1 MGKGMPPTIVAMTT
15 PVSSPLGCP
24 QPPTS
29 AFPWTDAPLPT
40 TCGPPRNH
48 ASNRTSAP
56 AYDTT
61 RMGGEY
67 VGRRPTGQRP
77 MNPTPADP
85 LHVNHGDSA
94 VAPPDFWRE
103 RRSQHPHFCAAVIAD
118 ARCTM
123 AYRGEGGQFRSRRH
137 AATQCLRLL
146 LVSDA
151 FFAQVCYRAKAR
163 MQSLRVPFLPRVAHW
178 LAMTSAQVSIGNPV
192 VIAPGLY
199 LLHGQVVIDGITTIG
214 PNVRIAPFVT
224 IGLRSG
230 DFAGPTISANVE
242 IGSGAKVLGTVRVGT
257 GARIGANAVVLTDV
271 PARTTAIG
279 VPARIHQGPS
289 SA

>member
-1 MGKGMPPTIVAMTT
+1 
-15 PVSSPLGCP
+15 
-24 QPPTS
+24 
-29 AFPWTDAPLPT
+29 
-40 TCGPPRNH
+40 
-48 ASNRTSAP
+48 
-56 AYDTT
+56 
-61 RMGGEY
+61 
-67 VGRRPTGQRP
+67 

-85 LHVNHGDSA
+85 LHLTDSDSA
-94 VAPPDFWRE
+94 VAPDRFSRE
-103 RRSQHPHFCAAVIAD
+103 RRSLHPQFCAAVIAD

-123 AYRGEGGQFRSRRH
+123 AYRREGTQFRSRRH

-178 LAMTSAQVSIGNPV
+178 LAMTSAQVCIGDPV

-199 LLHGQVVIDGITTIG
+199 LLHGQVVIDGITSIG

-224 IGLRSG
+224 IGLRDG
-230 DFAGPTISANVE
+230 DFEGPSISANVD
-242 IGSGAKVLGTVRVGT
+242 IGTGAKVLGAVHVGK
-257 GARIGANAVVLTDV
+257 GASIGANAVVLTDV

-279 VPARIHQGPS
+279 VPARIHQGPA

>member
-1 MGKGMPPTIVAMTT
+1 MT
-15 PVSSPLGCP
+15 
-24 QPPTS
+24 
-29 AFPWTDAPLPT
+29 
-40 TCGPPRNH
+40 
-48 ASNRTSAP
+48 
-56 AYDTT
+56 
-61 RMGGEY
+61 
-67 VGRRPTGQRP
+67 
-77 MNPTPADP
+77 
-85 LHVNHGDSA
+85 
-94 VAPPDFWRE
+94 
-103 RRSQHPHFCAAVIAD
+103 
-118 ARCTM
+118 
-123 AYRGEGGQFRSRRH
+123 YRGEGTQFRSRRH
-137 AATQCLRLL
+137 AAAQCLRLL
-146 LVSDA
+146 VVSDA

-178 LAMTSAQVSIGNPV
+178 LAMTSAQVCIGDPV

-199 LLHGQVVIDGITTIG
+199 LLHGQVVIDGITSIG

-230 DFAGPTISANVE
+230 DFEGPSVGANVE

-279 VPARIHQGPS
+279 VPARIHHGPS